1 MLVIA
6 VLFLCSESYSQPQI
20 DIKIIDKDTLFVF
33 NKSYAASLINKID
46 SLKHFKSAYFD
57 CVEALDSSV
66 SIIND
71 YKTIVTAKDKLI
83 LNLNNQIISY
93 DKLAESYERSELINK
108 KLQDN
113 LQRQLKKTRI
123 WNTVGWA
130 AISTTI
136 LTSILILIK

>member
-93 DKLAESYERSELINK
+93 GKLAESYERSELINK

-123 WNTVGWA
+123 WNTVGWS